1 MKEPEPPSALT
12 LRDIARQ
19 AGVSL
24 ATVDR
29 VLHNRPGVRPDT
41 VRRVKDA
48 IERNAFQPHVAAAE
62 LARGRARRFAFVM
75 PSGPNL
81 FMQQIQSHLGEM
93 SAWLSARRL
102 AVEMVATDV
111 FDASVLAS
119 TLESLVGDYD
129 GVAVVALDH
138 PSVRAAINDLVDG
151 GTRVVTL
158 VSDVPSS
165 RRHHYVGIDNVAAG
179 RTAGALVGRLVGP
192 RPGKVA
198 IVAGSQ
204 GLRDHAERIFGF
216 NQVMTLD
223 FSQLDVLPII
233 EAQDNDERSE
243 QLLMRLLDDHPDV
256 VGLYNVGAG
265 TQGVAKS
272 LIDSG
277 RGTQVVFV
285 GHDVTVLTRKL
296 LLQGVMDAAISQ
308 NPGHEA
314 RAAVR
319 VLLAL
324 ARGEPILSEQEKI
337 RIDIVM
343 RDNLPQGATVRSDV
357 CCSASNSRPD
367 LDGGTLAGRATQ
379 FARRKRGQKGGRT
392 GVSRNGHRH
401 VRGESG
407 ARERGWRDRRDS
419 RARAWAV
426 TSRAAVVR
434 AGSGCLG
441 RCCDRRGR

>member
-1 MKEPEPPSALT
+1 MREPEAPTALT
-12 LRDIARQ
+12 LKDIAHQ

-29 VLHNRPGVRPDT
+29 VLHNRPGVRADT
-41 VRRVKDA
+41 VRRVKEA

-62 LARGRARRFAFVM
+62 LARSRARRFAFVM

-81 FMQQIQSHLGEM
+81 FMQQIQSYLVEM

-102 AVEMVATDV
+102 AIEMVATDV
-111 FDASVLAS
+111 FDGSVLAS
-119 TLESLVGDYD
+119 SLEGLVSDYD
-129 GVAVVALDH
+129 GIAVVALDH
-138 PSVRAAINDLVDG
+138 PSVRAAINDLVDA
-151 GTRVVTL
+151 GTKVVTL

-165 RRHHYVGIDNVAAG
+165 RRHHYVGIDNIAAG
-179 RTAGALVGRLVGP
+179 RTAAALIGRLVGP
-192 RPGKVA
+192 RKGKVA

-216 NQVMTLD
+216 NQVMGSE
-223 FSQLDVLPII
+223 FSGHDVLPVL
-233 EAQDNDERSE
+233 ESRDEDERSE
-243 QLLMRLLDDHPDV
+243 QLMTRLLGKHSDI

-265 TQGVAKS
+265 TAGVAKA
-272 LIDSG
+272 LIESG
-277 RGTQVVFV
+277 REKQVVFV

-296 LLQGVMDAAISQ
+296 LLQGIMAAAISQ

-343 RDNLPQGATVRSDV
+343 RDNLP
-357 CCSASNSRPD
+357 
-367 LDGGTLAGRATQ
+367 
-379 FARRKRGQKGGRT
+379 
-392 GVSRNGHRH
+392 
-401 VRGESG
+401 
-407 ARERGWRDRRDS
+407 
-419 RARAWAV
+419 
-426 TSRAAVVR
+426 
-434 AGSGCLG
+434 
-441 RCCDRRGR
+441 

>member
-1 MKEPEPPSALT
+1 MAEDSLIATAALT
-12 LRDIARQ
+12 LKDIARQ

-41 VRRVKDA
+41 VRRVKEA
-48 IERNAFQPHVAAAE
+48 IARNAFQPHVAAAE

-81 FMQQIQSHLGEM
+81 FMQQIQAYLGEM

-102 AVEMVATDV
+102 GVEMIGTDV
-111 FDASVLAS
+111 FDPSVLAA
-119 TLESLVGDYD
+119 TLEELSGDYD

-138 PSVRAAINDLVDG
+138 PSVRAAINDLVDAG
-151 GTRVVTL
+151 IKVVTL

-165 RRHHYVGIDNVAAG
+165 RRHHYVGIDNIAAG
-179 RTAGALVGRLVGP
+179 RTAGALVGRLAGQ
-192 RPGKVA
+192 RSGKVA
-198 IVAGSQ
+198 VVAGSQ

-216 NQVMTLD
+216 TQVMASEFPGLN
-223 FSQLDVLPII
+223 VLPVL
-233 EAQDNDERSE
+233 EGRDEDDRSE
-243 QLLMRLLDDHPDV
+243 QVLARLLRDHSDI

-265 TQGVAKS
+265 TQGVAKA
-272 LIDSG
+272 LGDAG
-277 RGTQVVFV
+277 RDRQVVFV
-285 GHDVTVLTRKL
+285 GHDVTVLTRRL

-324 ARGEPILSEQEKI
+324 ARGEPILREQEKI

-343 RDNLPQGATVRSDV
+343 RDNLP
-357 CCSASNSRPD
+357 
-367 LDGGTLAGRATQ
+367 
-379 FARRKRGQKGGRT
+379 
-392 GVSRNGHRH
+392 
-401 VRGESG
+401 
-407 ARERGWRDRRDS
+407 
-419 RARAWAV
+419 
-426 TSRAAVVR
+426 
-434 AGSGCLG
+434 
-441 RCCDRRGR
+441 

>member
-1 MKEPEPPSALT
+1 MAETLTPTVLT
-12 LRDIARQ
+12 LKDIARE

-48 IERNAFQPHVAAAE
+48 IARNSFQPHVAAAE

-75 PSGPNL
+75 PSGSNP
-81 FMQQIQSHLGEM
+81 FMQQIQSYLGEM
-93 SAWLSARRL
+93 AGWLSARRL
-102 AVEMVATDV
+102 NVEMIATDV
-111 FDASVLAS
+111 FEPAALAAS
-119 TLESLVGDYD
+119 LEALSGDYD

-138 PSVRAAINDLVDG
+138 PSVRAAINDLVDAG
-151 GTRVVTL
+151 AKVVTL

-165 RRHHYVGIDNVAAG
+165 RRHHYVGIDNIAAG
-179 RTAGALVGRLVGP
+179 RTAGALVGRLVGQ
-192 RPGKVA
+192 RSGKVA
-198 IVAGSQ
+198 IIAGSQ

-216 NQVMTLD
+216 NQVMATEFPDL
-223 FSQLDVLPII
+223 SVLPVL
-233 EAQDNDERSE
+233 EGRDEDDRSE
-243 QLLMRLLDDHPDV
+243 QLLARLLGKHGDI

-265 TQGVAKS
+265 TQGVAKA
-272 LIDSG
+272 LNGKALNDKASG
-277 RGTQVVFV
+277 AAGRDKQVVFV
-285 GHDVTVLTRKL
+285 GHDVTALTRRL

-343 RDNLPQGATVRSDV
+343 RDNLP
-357 CCSASNSRPD
+357 
-367 LDGGTLAGRATQ
+367 
-379 FARRKRGQKGGRT
+379 
-392 GVSRNGHRH
+392 
-401 VRGESG
+401 
-407 ARERGWRDRRDS
+407 
-419 RARAWAV
+419 
-426 TSRAAVVR
+426 
-434 AGSGCLG
+434 
-441 RCCDRRGR
+441 

>member
-1 MKEPEPPSALT
+1 MKEQDTNKPLT
-12 LRDIARQ
+12 LKGIARQ

-29 VLHNRPGVRPDT
+29 VLHNRPGVRPET
-41 VRRVKDA
+41 VRRVKEA
-48 IERNAFQPHVAAAE
+48 VERNAFQPHVAAAE
-62 LARGRARRFAFVM
+62 LARRRARRFAFVM

-81 FMQQIQSHLGEM
+81 FMQQIHSYLGEM

-111 FDASVLAS
+111 FDPAILAT
-119 TLESLVGDYD
+119 TLESLAGDFD

-151 GTRVVTL
+151 GTKVVTL

-165 RRHHYVGIDNVAAG
+165 RRHHYIGIDNIAAG

-192 RPGKVA
+192 RQGKVA
-198 IVAGSQ
+198 IVAGAQ

-216 NQVMTLD
+216 NQVMASE
-223 FSQLDVLPII
+223 FSQLNVLPPL
-233 EAQDNDERSE
+233 EGRDEDDRSE
-243 QLLMRLLDDHPDV
+243 HLMARLLGKHTDI

-265 TQGVAKS
+265 TPGVAKA

-277 RGTQVVFV
+277 RANQLVFV
-285 GHDVTVLTRKL
+285 GHDVTVMTRKL
-296 LLQGVMDAAISQ
+296 LLQGAMDAVISQ

-324 ARGEPILSEQEKI
+324 ARGEPILREQEKI

-343 RDNLPQGATVRSDV
+343 RDNLP
-357 CCSASNSRPD
+357 
-367 LDGGTLAGRATQ
+367 
-379 FARRKRGQKGGRT
+379 
-392 GVSRNGHRH
+392 
-401 VRGESG
+401 
-407 ARERGWRDRRDS
+407 
-419 RARAWAV
+419 
-426 TSRAAVVR
+426 
-434 AGSGCLG
+434 
-441 RCCDRRGR
+441 

>member
-1 MKEPEPPSALT
+1 
-12 LRDIARQ
+12 
-19 AGVSL
+19 
-24 ATVDR
+24 
-29 VLHNRPGVRPDT
+29 
-41 VRRVKDA
+41 
-48 IERNAFQPHVAAAE
+48 
-62 LARGRARRFAFVM
+62 M

-243 QLLMRLLDDHPDV
+243 QLLMRLLGDHPDV

-343 RDNLPQGATVRSDV
+343 RDNLP
-357 CCSASNSRPD
+357 
-367 LDGGTLAGRATQ
+367 
-379 FARRKRGQKGGRT
+379 
-392 GVSRNGHRH
+392 
-401 VRGESG
+401 
-407 ARERGWRDRRDS
+407 
-419 RARAWAV
+419 
-426 TSRAAVVR
+426 
-434 AGSGCLG
+434 
-441 RCCDRRGR
+441 

>member
-1 MKEPEPPSALT
+1 MAETLTATALT
-12 LRDIARQ
+12 LKDIARE

-41 VRRVKDA
+41 VRRVQAA

-75 PSGPNL
+75 PSGPNP
-81 FMQQIQSHLGEM
+81 FMQQIEAYLGEM

-102 AVEMVATDV
+102 SVEMVATDV
-111 FDASVLAS
+111 FDPSVLAAS
-119 TLESLVGDYD
+119 LEVLSGEYD

-138 PSVRAAINDLVDG
+138 PGVRAAINDLVDA
-151 GTRVVTL
+151 GTKVVTL

-165 RRHHYVGIDNVAAG
+165 RRHHYVGIDNIAAG
-179 RTAGALVGRLVGP
+179 RTAGALVGRLVGQ
-192 RPGKVA
+192 RSGKVA

-216 NQVMTLD
+216 NQVMASE
-223 FSQLDVLPII
+223 FSGLSVLPVL
-233 EAQDNDERSE
+233 EGRDEDDRSE
-243 QLLMRLLDDHPDV
+243 QVLARLLGKHADI

-265 TQGVAKS
+265 TQGVAKALS
-272 LIDSG
+272 DKALSDAG
-277 RGTQVVFV
+277 RDKVVFV
-285 GHDVTVLTRKL
+285 GHDVTVLTRRL

-324 ARGEPILSEQEKI
+324 ARGEPILREQEKI

-343 RDNLPQGATVRSDV
+343 RDNLP
-357 CCSASNSRPD
+357 
-367 LDGGTLAGRATQ
+367 
-379 FARRKRGQKGGRT
+379 
-392 GVSRNGHRH
+392 
-401 VRGESG
+401 
-407 ARERGWRDRRDS
+407 
-419 RARAWAV
+419 
-426 TSRAAVVR
+426 
-434 AGSGCLG
+434 
-441 RCCDRRGR
+441 

>member
-1 MKEPEPPSALT
+1 MKDADANSPLT

-41 VRRVKDA
+41 VRRVKEA
-48 IERNAFQPHVAAAE
+48 IERNSFQPHVAAAE

-75 PSGPNL
+75 PSGPNP
-81 FMQQIQSHLGEM
+81 FMQQIHSYLGQM
-93 SAWLSARRL
+93 SGWLSARRL

-111 FDASVLAS
+111 FDPSVLAAS
-119 TLESLVGDYD
+119 LETLAGGDCD

-138 PSVRAAINDLVDG
+138 PSVRAAIDDLVDAG
-151 GTRVVTL
+151 AKVVTL

-165 RRHHYVGIDNVAAG
+165 RRHHYVGIDNIAAG
-179 RTAGALVGRLVGP
+179 RTAGALVGRLVGQKS
-192 RPGKVA
+192 GKVA

-216 NQVMTLD
+216 NQVMASE
-223 FSQLDVLPII
+223 FSGLSVLPVL
-233 EAQDNDERSE
+233 EGRDEDARSE
-243 QLLMRLLDDHPDV
+243 QVLARLLGRHADI

-265 TQGVAKS
+265 TQGVANALS
-272 LIDSG
+272 DAG
-277 RGTQVVFV
+277 RDKQVVFV
-285 GHDVTVLTRKL
+285 GHDVTALTRRL

-324 ARGEPILSEQEKI
+324 ARGEPILREQEKI

-343 RDNLPQGATVRSDV
+343 RDNLP
-357 CCSASNSRPD
+357 
-367 LDGGTLAGRATQ
+367 
-379 FARRKRGQKGGRT
+379 
-392 GVSRNGHRH
+392 
-401 VRGESG
+401 
-407 ARERGWRDRRDS
+407 
-419 RARAWAV
+419 
-426 TSRAAVVR
+426 
-434 AGSGCLG
+434 
-441 RCCDRRGR
+441 

>member
-1 MKEPEPPSALT
+1 MKEPEPPSPLT

-29 VLHNRPGVRPDT
+29 VLHNRQGVRPDT
-41 VRRVKDA
+41 VRRVKEA

-81 FMQQIQSHLGEM
+81 FMQQIQSYLGEM

-102 AVEMVATDV
+102 AVEVVATDV

-119 TLESLVGDYD
+119 TLESLMGDYD

-165 RRHHYVGIDNVAAG
+165 RRHHYVGIDNIAAG
-179 RTAGALVGRLVGP
+179 RTAGALVGRLVDP

-216 NQVMTLD
+216 NQVMASD

-233 EAQDNDERSE
+233 EARDNDERSE
-243 QLLMRLLDDHPDV
+243 QLLMRLLGDHPDI

-265 TQGVAKS
+265 TQGVAKA
-272 LIDSG
+272 LIASG
-277 RGTQVVFV
+277 RGRQVVFV

-343 RDNLPQGATVRSDV
+343 RDNLP
-357 CCSASNSRPD
+357 
-367 LDGGTLAGRATQ
+367 
-379 FARRKRGQKGGRT
+379 
-392 GVSRNGHRH
+392 
-401 VRGESG
+401 
-407 ARERGWRDRRDS
+407 
-419 RARAWAV
+419 
-426 TSRAAVVR
+426 
-434 AGSGCLG
+434 
-441 RCCDRRGR
+441 